1 MAKLSSCLDEAT
13 AGSLNETR
21 LDLTRGQ
28 HKKSFYA
35 TCGGIPTALWG
46 KVEEKRETRKGQEKK
61 VREDQETRAD
71 RLLSSFV
78 IFTSHCMLRD
88 GRGL

>member
-35 TCGGIPTALWG
+35 TGGKYTDCF
-46 KVEEKRETRKGQEKK
+46 
-61 VREDQETRAD
+61 VR
-71 RLLSSFV
+71 
-78 IFTSHCMLRD
+78 
-88 GRGL
+88 